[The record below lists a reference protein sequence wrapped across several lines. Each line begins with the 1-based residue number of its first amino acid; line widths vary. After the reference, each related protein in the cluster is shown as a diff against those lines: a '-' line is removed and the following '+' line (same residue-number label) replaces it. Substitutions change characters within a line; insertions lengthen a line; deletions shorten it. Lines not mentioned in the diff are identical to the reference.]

1 MSRIWTNEIL
11 DEARGQGDPIADPVV
26 AELFRDGDIGA
37 VNQLMRTLVMD
48 DGLPAERLPAVV
60 RDYLAR
66 TAAPPDI
73 ESAQMQLA
81 QEVFGVV
88 GPEILAVLGFYSLPA
103 DYAAKKGVQV
113 LYRTGRLITNPTR
126 RVFETTQMV
135 VDVMAPGGLGP
146 EGRGLRSA
154 QKVRLMHAAV
164 RHLMVNDP
172 KNPWDSAFG
181 TPVNQEDLAG
191 TLMSFSFLVLDGL
204 QRLGAKL
211 SQADRD
217 AYFAAWMSVGRIM
230 GIKDELIPNDLE
242 EGRALTQL
250 IHERQVA
257 GSPQGVAL
265 AHALVEGYQG
275 LLPLLLKGAPVS
287 LIHFFLDKDP
297 FTGQNVAE
305 LLGLPPADWTHYV
318 VDLVVHVE
326 RFLGERNIQ
335 PSLEDR
341 AISYVSRH
349 FIEGLLLMERGGH
362 RAPFFIPHDLRN
374 RWGVRGPGE

>member
-11 DEARGQGDPIADPVV
+11 DEARTEGDAIADPVI

-37 VNQLMRTLVMD
+37 VNQLMRTLVVD
-48 DGLPAERLPAVV
+48 DGLPSERLPPVV

-66 TAAPPDI
+66 TAAPADI
-73 ESAQMQLA
+73 ESAQMELA

-172 KNPWDSAFG
+172 KHSWDPAFG

-230 GIKDELIPNDLE
+230 GIKDELIPNDFE

-257 GSPQGVAL
+257 GSPEGVAL

-305 LLGLPPADWTHYV
+305 LLGLPPADWTRYV

-326 RFLGERNIQ
+326 RFFGERNIQ

-349 FIEGLLLMERGGH
+349 FIEGLLLLERGGH
-362 RAPFFIPHDLRN
+362 RAPFFIPHDLRK